1 MKKLLALGALLA
13 LPSLMLVRPRAAA
26 VDDLVFE
33 GGRVVDG
40 TGAPWFVADVA
51 VRDGRIVAI
60 GPLGKRPAKR
70 RIDARGLVVA
80 PGFIDLLGQSEYNV
94 LVDGRAASK
103 VTQGITT
110 EVTGEGVSIA
120 PLNQGLIDEER
131 DTYTKYGVWPD
142 WRTLDGYFKTLER
155 RGTAINLGTFIGSGG
170 LRSYVIGKEKR
181 AATSTE
187 IASMQSLLEQAMRE
201 GALGVS
207 SSLQYIPNIYSTT
220 EELTELA
227 KVAARYGGA
236 YFTHQRSES
245 SRIDSSLEEVFRI
258 ARDAK
263 VRTQI
268 WHLKTA
274 YRPNWGRMPEVLK
287 KIEAARAEGIDVS
300 ANQYPYNRAS
310 NGLDA
315 CLPPWVREG
324 GREALLK
331 RLSDPAT
338 RERAREDMARET
350 TEWEN
355 QYLGSGGPEGVMVGS
370 VLSDKLK
377 AYEGKTIAKI
387 AEEEKKDPRDALID
401 LVLADR
407 ANASCIISIMD
418 ERDVRAALVHPL
430 VSFGTDSPA
439 KATDGPFSHEGSHPR
454 GWGSAA
460 RILGHYVRDEKVLRL
475 EEAVRK
481 MTSFAAEAAGLS
493 DRGLV
498 KVGFAADL
506 AVFDPQT
513 VRDVATF
520 EAPNRYSEGF
530 RFVAVNGVLV
540 VDGGKLTGKTPGRAL
555 RGPGW
560 SRSLRSG
567 FVPPPAPS
575 GFAPSPSPPGFAP
588 SPSPSGFAP
597 SPSPSGFVPS
607 PSPSGFVPSA
617 SSSPSLF

>member
-220 EELTELA
+220 EELTALA

-418 ERDVRAALVHPL
+418 EKDVRAALVHPL

-597 SPSPSGFVPS
+597 SPSPSGL
-607 PSPSGFVPSA
+607 VPSA
-617 SSSPSLF
+617 SSSPSVL

>member
-1 MKKLLALGALLA
+1 MKKLFAFGVLLA
-13 LPSLMLVRPRAAA
+13 LPSLALVGPAAA
-26 VDDLVFE
+26 PPDDYVLE

-40 TGAPWFVADVA
+40 TGAPWFTADVA
-51 VRDGRIVAI
+51 VRDGRITAVGNLA
-60 GPLGKRPAKR
+60 GRKAGR

-103 VTQGITT
+103 ITQGITT

-120 PLNQGLIDEER
+120 PLNQRLIDEEK
-131 DTYTKYGVWPD
+131 DTYQKYGVTPD
-142 WRTLDGYFKTLER
+142 WKTLEGYFQALEK
-155 RGTAINLGTFIGSGG
+155 RGTAINMATFVGSGG
-170 LRSYVIGKEKR
+170 LRSYVVGAQER
-181 AATSTE
+181 AATAAE
-187 IASMQSLLEQAMRE
+187 LDAMKALLEQAMRE

-220 EELTELA
+220 EELAALA
-227 KVAARYGGA
+227 TVAAKYNGA

-245 SRIDSSLEEVFRI
+245 NRLDASLEEVFRI

-274 YRPNWGRMPEVLK
+274 YKPNWGRMPQVLA
-287 KIEAARAEGIDVS
+287 KIEAARAEGLDVS

-331 RLSDPAT
+331 RLADRAT
-338 RERAREDMARET
+338 RERAKADMARET
-350 TEWEN
+350 AEWEN

-370 VLSDKLK
+370 VLSDALK
-377 AYEGKTIAKI
+377 KYEGKTIAAI
-387 AEEEKKDPRDALID
+387 ATEEKKDPRDALID
-401 LVLADR
+401 IVIADR
-407 ANASCIISIMD
+407 ANTSCIISIMD
-418 ERDVRAALVHPL
+418 EKDVRTALAHPL

-439 KATDGPFSHEGSHPR
+439 KATDGPLSHEGSHPR

-460 RILGHYVRDEKVLRL
+460 RILGLYVRDEKVLRL

-481 MTSFAAEAAGLS
+481 MTSFAAEAAGLR
-493 DRGLV
+493 DRGLL
-498 KVGFAADL
+498 KVGFPADL
-506 AVFDPQT
+506 AVFDPKT

-520 EAPNRYSEGF
+520 ESPNRYSEGF
-530 RFVAVNGVLV
+530 RYVAVNGVFV
-540 VDGGKLTGKTPGRAL
+540 IDDGRMTGKKPGKAL
-555 RGPGW
+555 RGPGATAPLQAEMGTDLFSEKGDRSIFAG
-560 SRSLRSG
+560 SR
-567 FVPPPAPS
+567 
-575 GFAPSPSPPGFAP
+575 
-588 SPSPSGFAP
+588 
-597 SPSPSGFVPS
+597 
-607 PSPSGFVPSA
+607 
-617 SSSPSLF
+617 

>member
-13 LPSLMLVRPRAAA
+13 LPSVALVAPRAATI
-26 VDDLVFE
+26 DDLVFE

-51 VRDGRIVAI
+51 VRDGKIVAI
-60 GPLGKRPAKR
+60 GRLGRRPAKR

-131 DTYTKYGVWPD
+131 DTYEKYGVRPD

-170 LRSYVIGKEKR
+170 LRSYVIGKDKR

-187 IASMQSLLEQAMRE
+187 IASMQALLEQAMRD

-220 EELTELA
+220 EELTALS
-227 KVAARYGGA
+227 KVAARHGGA

-245 SRIDSSLEEVFRI
+245 SRIDSSLEEVFSI

-274 YRPNWGRMPEVLK
+274 YKPNWGRMPEVLK
-287 KIEAARAEGIDVS
+287 KIEAARAEGLDVS

-331 RLSDPAT
+331 RLSDPPT

-350 TEWEN
+350 TDWEN

-387 AEEEKKDPRDALID
+387 AEEENKDPRDALID

-418 ERDVRAALVHPL
+418 EKDVRAALAHPL

-498 KVGFAADL
+498 KEGFPADL
-506 AVFDPQT
+506 AVFDPKT
-513 VRDVATF
+513 VRDLATF

-560 SRSLRSG
+560 SR
-567 FVPPPAPS
+567 
-575 GFAPSPSPPGFAP
+575 
-588 SPSPSGFAP
+588 
-597 SPSPSGFVPS
+597 PSPSGFVPAGYILS
-607 PSPSGFVPSA
+607 VAGTGPAGLHPPQD
-617 SSSPSLF
+617 

>member
-1 MKKLLALGALLA
+1 MKKLLALAALMA
-13 LPSLMLVRPRAAA
+13 LPSVALVAPRAAA
-26 VDDLVFE
+26 IDDLVLE

-40 TGAPWFVADVA
+40 TGAPWFAADVA
-51 VRDGRIVAI
+51 VRDGKIVAI
-60 GPLGKRPAKR
+60 GRLAKRPAKR

-120 PLNQGLIDEER
+120 PLNQRLIDEER
-131 DTYTKYGVWPD
+131 DTYEKYGVRPD

-170 LRSYVIGKEKR
+170 LRSYVVGNEKR

-187 IASMQSLLEQAMRE
+187 IAAMQSLLEQGMRE

-207 SSLQYIPNIYSTT
+207 SSLQYVPNIYSTT
-220 EELTELA
+220 EELTALS

-245 SRIDSSLEEVFRI
+245 SRIDSSLEEVFSI

-274 YRPNWGRMPEVLK
+274 YKPNWGRMPEVLK
-287 KIEAARAEGIDVS
+287 KIETARAEGLDVS

-350 TEWEN
+350 TDWEN

-387 AEEEKKDPRDALID
+387 ADDEKKDPRDALID

-418 ERDVRAALVHPL
+418 EKDVRAALAHPL

-475 EEAVRK
+475 EEAIRK

-498 KVGFAADL
+498 KEGFPADL
-506 AVFDPQT
+506 VVFDPQT
-513 VRDVATF
+513 VRDLATF

-560 SRSLRSG
+560 NR
-567 FVPPPAPS
+567 
-575 GFAPSPSPPGFAP
+575 
-588 SPSPSGFAP
+588 
-597 SPSPSGFVPS
+597 PSPSGFVPAGS
-607 PSPSGFVPSA
+607 IARSIF
-617 SSSPSLF
+617 

>member
-1 MKKLLALGALLA
+1 MKKLFAVGALLA
-13 LPSLMLVRPRAAA
+13 LPALALIGPSGAAPI
-26 VDDLVFE
+26 DDFVLE

-40 TGAPWFVADVA
+40 TGAPWFTADVA
-51 VRDGRIVAI
+51 VRDGRVAAI
-60 GPLGKRPAKR
+60 GKLSGREAGR

-103 VTQGITT
+103 ITQGITT

-120 PLNQGLIDEER
+120 PLNQRLIDEER
-131 DTYTKYGVWPD
+131 DTYKKYGVTPD
-142 WRTLDGYFKTLER
+142 WKTLEGYFR
-155 RGTAINLGTFIGSGG
+155 ALEKRGTAINMATFVGSGG
-170 LRSYVIGKEKR
+170 LRSYVVGAEKR
-181 AATSTE
+181 PVTPSE
-187 IASMQSLLEQAMRE
+187 LASMKALLDQAMRE

-220 EELTELA
+220 EELTALA
-227 KVAARYGGA
+227 EVAARYGGA

-274 YRPNWGRMPEVLK
+274 YKPNWGRMTEVLA
-287 KIEAARAEGIDVS
+287 KIEAARAEGLDVS

-331 RLSDPAT
+331 RLADPAI
-338 RERAREDMARET
+338 RERAKADMAKDS

-355 QYLGSGGPEGVMVGS
+355 QYLGSGGPEGVMVGA
-370 VLSDKLK
+370 VLSDALK
-377 AYEGKTIAKI
+377 KYEGKTIAAI
-387 AEEEKKDPRDALID
+387 AAEEKKDPRDTLID
-401 LVLADR
+401 LVVADR

-418 ERDVRAALVHPL
+418 EKDVRTALAHPL
-430 VSFGTDSPA
+430 VAFGTDSPA

-460 RILGHYVRDEKVLRL
+460 RILGLYVRDEKVLRL
-475 EEAVRK
+475 EEAIRK
-481 MTSFAAEAAGLS
+481 MTSFPAEAAGLG
-493 DRGLV
+493 DRGLL
-498 KVGFAADL
+498 KVGLPADL
-506 AVFDPQT
+506 AVFDPKT
-513 VRDVATF
+513 VRDAATF
-520 EAPNRYSEGF
+520 ESPNRYSEGF
-530 RFVAVNGVLV
+530 RYVAVNGVLV
-540 VDGGKLTGKTPGRAL
+540 IDEGRMTGKKPGRAL
-555 RGPGW
+555 RGPGA
-560 SRSLRSG
+560 
-567 FVPPPAPS
+567 PATGS
-575 GFAPSPSPPGFAP
+575 KLKVAG
-588 SPSPSGFAP
+588 
-597 SPSPSGFVPS
+597 
-607 PSPSGFVPSA
+607 SA
-617 SSSPSLF
+617 NGIGSF